1 MSDKP
6 AERLRVLFVDQK
18 NDSVSQIAEHFT
30 RQMYGDLYEV
40 YSAGPE
46 HDIVDCDLIIAMYR
60 SGEDI
65 RRHVS
70 KDFKNLELLRED
82 EEYDFVVYLAGG
94 TFEAWA
100 PKTPWQGKQILA
112 DMGSIR
118 DYEFTDEAELFDAYD
133 ELVAKIRKW
142 VVGNMG
148 DPDRLKALVC
158 A

>member
-1 MSDKP
+1 MSGETG
-6 AERLRVLFVDQK
+6 ERLRVLFVDQK

-30 RQMYGDLYEV
+30 RQLYGDRYEV

-82 EEYDFVVYLAGG
+82 EEYDLVIYLAAA
-94 TFEAWA
+94 TFDEWA
-100 PKTPWQGKQILA
+100 ARTPWQGRQVLA
-112 DMGSIR
+112 DMGSVR
-118 DYEFTDEAELFDAYD
+118 DFEFTDEAELFDAYD
-133 ELVAKIRKW
+133 KLTARVREW

-148 DPDRLKALVC
+148 DPDRLRTLVR